1 MSFKKFSNKIYTGG
15 GDRGETS
22 LNGGMRVPKYHSR
35 IEAYGEVDE
44 LNSFIGL
51 LRDQDIDKE
60 SQYTLIRI
68 QKKLF
73 VIGSMLATPDKKDI
87 AKIKTIEMKDVYFLE
102 NEIDRMQSNLSE
114 INTFIIPGGNVLVS
128 CSHIIRSICR
138 RAERAVIKL
147 STEVEIDDIIIM
159 FLNRLSDYFFVLAR
173 FLAKEK
179 GSSEILWDS
188 QNE

>member
-1 MSFKKFSNKIYTGG
+1 
-15 GDRGETS
+15 
-22 LNGGMRVPKYHSR
+22 
-35 IEAYGEVDE
+35 
-44 LNSFIGL
+44 
-51 LRDQDIDKE
+51 
-60 SQYTLIRI
+60 
-68 QKKLF
+68 
-73 VIGSMLATPDKKDI
+73 MLATPDKKDI